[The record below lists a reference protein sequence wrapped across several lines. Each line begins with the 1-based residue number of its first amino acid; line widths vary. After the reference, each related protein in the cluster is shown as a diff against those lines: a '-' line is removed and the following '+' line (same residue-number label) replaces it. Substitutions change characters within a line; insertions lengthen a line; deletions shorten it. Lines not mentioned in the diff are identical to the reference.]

1 MRNMPSNSLENKI
14 DLVQVIEDIPE
25 ACYFLS
31 SDWKIDYINK
41 AGDYYVK
48 QLEPYIHLTKD
59 ELIGSDFWDVL
70 SHLKGSDIDHLFHK
84 AYEEQTPQILE
95 HKSSLLKLWFEI
107 KIYPNAKGLFVVLID
122 ITDAKAS
129 EKQRKQFE
137 KLHIIGEMAAGVAHE
152 VRNPMT
158 TVKGFLQLMAAENE
172 NERFES
178 RYNLLIGEMNRVNDI
193 ITQFLDIAKDKPE
206 NLEHCSL
213 NHVINAVLP
222 LLETRALK
230 EGKLLELHLGD
241 LPELKIDKDEIRQL
255 LLNMINNSLDAMDSG
270 KSIYIST
277 FEEND
282 NVVLTIKDEG
292 SGIPPEMFDEI
303 TTPFFTTKETG
314 TGLGVPICFS
324 IAKRNNA
331 VIDFTSSSEG
341 TTFNIR
347 FSK

>member
-1 MRNMPSNSLENKI
+1 MLANSLDNKI
-14 DLVQVIEDIPE
+14 DLVQVLESIPE

-31 SDWKIDYINK
+31 SDWEFEYISKAGESYIKQIERLINK
-41 AGDYYVK
+41 
-48 QLEPYIHLTKD
+48 TKED
-59 ELIGSDFWDVL
+59 LIGVKIWDLVP
-70 SHLKGSDIDHLFHK
+70 HLKDTDVYRVFHK
-84 AYEEQTPQILE
+84 AFDEQTPQIIE
-95 HKSSLLKLWFEI
+95 YKSKLLKRWFEI
-107 KIYPNAKGLFVVLID
+107 KIYPNANGLFVVLID
-122 ITDAKAS
+122 ITDTRAS

-158 TVKGFLQLMAAENE
+158 TIKGFLQLMAAENE

-241 LPELKIDKDEIRQL
+241 LSELKIDKDEIRLL

-282 NVVLTIKDEG
+282 NVVLSIKDEG
-292 SGIPPEMFDEI
+292 SGIPADMFDEI
-303 TTPFFTTKETG
+303 TNPFFTTKETG
-314 TGLGVPICFS
+314 TGLGIPICFS

-331 VIDFTSSSEG
+331 VIDFTSSSKG

-347 FSK
+347 FAC